1 MDYQSL
7 LLKFQ
12 NWAIEFAPK
21 IAVALLTLAIG
32 LWLIKKLEKLL
43 VKSLQK
49 REMDISLQS
58 FLKSLV
64 SIGLKVVL
72 FISVAGMLGFQS
84 SSLVAIL
91 GAAGLAVGLALQGS
105 LANFAGGVLILIFK
119 PFKVGDLIEAQGFTG
134 EVVEIQI
141 FNTIL
146 LTADRKTI
154 IIPNGALS
162 NGSIV
167 NYSKKGEIRVDLSLK
182 VDAGNDIDKLK
193 KDLLNIVINN
203 DKVLTSPE
211 PFVGLLGMVE
221 GGYEITIRPYSTV
234 ANYWTVYF
242 EINEAIIHYVQNNK
256 VEGPKITRVINN
268 H

>member
-7 LLKFQ
+7 LSKFQ

-21 IAVALLTLAIG
+21 IVVALLTLAIG

-43 VKSLQK
+43 IKSLKK
-49 REMDISLQS
+49 REMDVSLQS

-105 LANFAGGVLILIFK
+105 LSNFAGGVLILIFK

-154 IIPNGALS
+154 IVPNGALS

-182 VDAGNDIDKLK
+182 VDAGNDINKLK
-193 KDLLNIVINN
+193 KELLTIVLNN
-203 DKVLTSPE
+203 DKVLKNPE
-211 PFVGLLGMVE
+211 PFVGIIGMIE

-234 ANYWTVYF
+234 TNYWEVYF
-242 EINEAIIHYVQNNK
+242 EINQEIVHYVQNNK
-256 VEGPKITRVINN
+256 IEGPKITRIINSN
-268 H
+268 

>member
-1 MDYQSL
+1 MDYQNL
-7 LLKFQ
+7 ILKFH

-21 IAVALLTLAIG
+21 IFVALLTLFIG
-32 LWLIKKLEKLL
+32 LWLIKKLEKL
-43 VKSLQK
+43 VIKSLQK
-49 REMDISLQS
+49 REMDVSLQS

-154 IIPNGALS
+154 IVPNGALS

-182 VDAGNDIDKLK
+182 VNAENDIDKLK
-193 KDLLNIVINN
+193 QELMNLILTNE
-203 DKVLTSPE
+203 KVLKNPE
-211 PFVGLLGMVE
+211 PFVGLLGLVE

-234 ANYWTVYF
+234 ANYWAVYF
-242 EINEAIIHYVQNNK
+242 EINEAIIRYVQSNK
-256 VEGPKITRVINN
+256 IEGPKITRVINN
-268 H
+268 N